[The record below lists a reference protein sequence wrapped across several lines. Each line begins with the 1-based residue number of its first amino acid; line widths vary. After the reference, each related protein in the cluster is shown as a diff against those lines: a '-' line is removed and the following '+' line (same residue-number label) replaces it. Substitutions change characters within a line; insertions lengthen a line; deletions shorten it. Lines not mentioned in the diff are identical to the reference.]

1 MKQISYSKILTI
13 QIVLNIVFT
22 LLTFNQ
28 IGIFFFIFQEII
40 LILVLF
46 LKKKNIYLSVVFLPF
61 IFMYTYG
68 LILYTIV
75 QTNRK
80 LTLPIYIVYFTG
92 MLLILIPV
100 VKEKFGKIKQELIRL
115 ISLIWLVLIS
125 IHSVGIF
132 PIVTRKQSELLY
144 AINASGILYAF
155 VTFICVYILLKLWG
169 YYFYFNLHVK
179 NTGIKYYSVLLL
191 SLLFIIW
198 YTFFSIF
205 LGLAQSSNE
214 IFNNWNFSLINPNYS
229 VKYLNVVEI
238 ILNSLDPAIYEE
250 VERYGYIII
259 LLVIFKNKKYQLQGS
274 IFLSALLFSLSHVG
288 NFFTTDISFTNVI
301 SQIIV
306 AFGLGCF
313 LAVMLLYT
321 GKIWINILIHFSFDF
336 LVFSITDIGYLTVSI
351 FNKNNGWLLKS
362 SIELCILLFATF
374 IFAKFNKKILKMN
387 IEELI

>member
-46 LKKKNIYLSVVFLPF
+46 LKKKNIFLSVVFLPF

-313 LAVMLLYT
+313 LAVMVLYT

>member
-46 LKKKNIYLSVVFLPF
+46 LKKKNIFLSVVFLPF

-306 AFGLGCF
+306 A
-313 LAVMLLYT
+313 Y
-321 GKIWINILIHFSFDF
+321 
-336 LVFSITDIGYLTVSI
+336 
-351 FNKNNGWLLKS
+351 
-362 SIELCILLFATF
+362 
-374 IFAKFNKKILKMN
+374 
-387 IEELI
+387 

>member
-46 LKKKNIYLSVVFLPF
+46 LKKKNIFLSVVFLPF

-205 LGLAQSSNE
+205 LDLAQSSNE

>member
-46 LKKKNIYLSVVFLPF
+46 LKKKNIFLSVVFLPF

-92 MLLILIPV
+92 MFLILIPV

>member
-22 LLTFNQ
+22 LLIFNQ
-28 IGIFFFIFQEII
+28 IGIIFFIFQEII

-46 LKKKNIYLSVVFLPF
+46 LKKKNIFLSVVFLPF

-80 LTLPIYIVYFTG
+80 LTMPIYIVYFTG

-229 VKYLNVVEI
+229 VEYLNVVEI

-288 NFFTTDISFTNVI
+288 NFFTTDISFTDVI

>member
-46 LKKKNIYLSVVFLPF
+46 LKKKNIFLSVVFLPF

-92 MLLILIPV
+92 MFLILIPV
-100 VKEKFGKIKQELIRL
+100 VKEKLGKIKQELIRL

>member
-40 LILVLF
+40 LILVLL
-46 LKKKNIYLSVVFLPF
+46 LKKKNIFLSVVFLPF

>member
-1 MKQISYSKILTI
+1 M
-13 QIVLNIVFT
+13 
-22 LLTFNQ
+22 
-28 IGIFFFIFQEII
+28 
-40 LILVLF
+40 
-46 LKKKNIYLSVVFLPF
+46 
-61 IFMYTYG
+61 
-68 LILYTIV
+68 
-75 QTNRK
+75 
-80 LTLPIYIVYFTG
+80 
-92 MLLILIPV
+92 
-100 VKEKFGKIKQELIRL
+100 
-115 ISLIWLVLIS
+115 
-125 IHSVGIF
+125 
-132 PIVTRKQSELLY
+132 
-144 AINASGILYAF
+144 
-155 VTFICVYILLKLWG
+155 
-169 YYFYFNLHVK
+169 
-179 NTGIKYYSVLLL
+179 LL

>member
-46 LKKKNIYLSVVFLPF
+46 LKKKNIFLSVVFLPF

-92 MLLILIPV
+92 MFLILIPV
-100 VKEKFGKIKQELIRL
+100 VKEKLGKIKQELIRL

-259 LLVIFKNKKYQLQGS
+259 LLVIFKNKKYQLQCS

>member
-46 LKKKNIYLSVVFLPF
+46 LKKKNIFLSVVFLPF

-132 PIVTRKQSELLY
+132 QIVTRKQSELLY

>member
-46 LKKKNIYLSVVFLPF
+46 LKKKNIFLSVVFLPF

-374 IFAKFNKKILKMN
+374 IFAKFNKKN
-387 IEELI
+387 IENEH

>member
-46 LKKKNIYLSVVFLPF
+46 LKKKNIFLSVVFLPF

-179 NTGIKYYSVLLL
+179 NTGIKYYSVLL

>member
-46 LKKKNIYLSVVFLPF
+46 LKKKNIFLSVVFLPF

-274 IFLSALLFSLSHVG
+274 IFLSTLLFSLSHVG

>member
-46 LKKKNIYLSVVFLPF
+46 LKKKNIFLSVVFLPF

>member
-46 LKKKNIYLSVVFLPF
+46 LKKKNIFLSVVFLPF

-100 VKEKFGKIKQELIRL
+100 VKEKFGKIKQELIKL

>member
-22 LLTFNQ
+22 LLIFNQ
-28 IGIFFFIFQEII
+28 IGIIFFIFQEII

-46 LKKKNIYLSVVFLPF
+46 LKKKNIFLSVVFLPF

-80 LTLPIYIVYFTG
+80 LTMPIYIVYFTG

-229 VKYLNVVEI
+229 VEYLNVVEI

-250 VERYGYIII
+250 VERYGYIIV

-288 NFFTTDISFTNVI
+288 NFFTTDISFTDVI

>member
-46 LKKKNIYLSVVFLPF
+46 LKKKNIFLSVVFLPF

-179 NTGIKYYSVLLL
+179 NTGKKYYSVLLL

>member
-1 MKQISYSKILTI
+1 MKKISYSKILTI

-22 LLTFNQ
+22 LLIFNQ

-68 LILYTIV
+68 LILYTIA
-75 QTNRK
+75 QTNLK

-92 MLLILIPV
+92 TLLILIPV

-132 PIVTRKQSELLY
+132 PIVTREQNELLY

-169 YYFYFNLHVK
+169 HDFHFNLHVK
-179 NTGIKYYSVLLL
+179 NTGMRYYGVLLL

-214 IFNNWNFSLINPNYS
+214 IFNNWNVSLINPDYS
-229 VKYLNVVEI
+229 AKYINVVEI
-238 ILNSLDPAIYEE
+238 VLNSLDPAIYEE

-259 LLVIFKNKKYQLQGS
+259 LLVIFKSKKYQMQGA
-274 IFLSALLFSLSHVG
+274 IFISALLFSLSHIG
-288 NFFTTDISFTNVI
+288 NFFTTDMSFNDVI
-301 SQIIV
+301 SQTIV

-321 GKIWINILIHFSFDF
+321 GKVWINILIHFSFDF